1 MNDNEKYTQHWVKD
15 FTNEKVIH
23 YDRKWF
29 YRFEKNIKHK
39 QQIKIIKKYLKKSG
53 KWLDAPVGSGRIMS
67 DINHP
72 RDNCYIFD
80 NSKAFL
86 DFSKRKLNIQESNI
100 FHGDLFKF
108 ELYKKFDL
116 ITCNNV
122 LFAFENFNTILINLI
137 NHLNQDGIIIFD
149 VVNKTL
155 YEEQIKSTENQ
166 KKSKGWNK
174 SDAIEF
180 CNKHNCDILE
190 IIPHDYFDNEYILN
204 WKKKGNSF
212 KKKIKSFSWK
222 ILNKLYFT
230 LNLFFLFDFL
240 ENKKNFKLFNKLIIV
255 AKKKND

>member
-1 MNDNEKYTQHWVKD
+1 MNDNKRYTQLWIKD
-15 FTNEKVIH
+15 FTNEKAKR

-29 YRFEKNIKHK
+29 RRFEKNIKHR
-39 QQIKIIKKYLKKSG
+39 QQIKIIKKYLNNSS

-67 DINHP
+67 DVKHP

-80 NSKAFL
+80 NSKTFL

-100 FHGDLFKF
+100 FHGDLFNF

-122 LFAFENFNTILINLI
+122 LFAFENFNSILINLI

-149 VVNKTL
+149 VVNKTI
-155 YEEQIKSTENQ
+155 YEELNQSAENQ

-180 CNKHNCDILE
+180 CNKYNCEIIE

-212 KKKIKSFSWK
+212 EKKIKTFFWK
-222 ILNKLYFT
+222 VLNKLYFN
-230 LNLFFLFDFL
+230 LNLFFLFDFF
-240 ENKKNFKLFNKLIIV
+240 EKKEKNIKFFNKLIIV
-255 AKKKND
+255 ATKK